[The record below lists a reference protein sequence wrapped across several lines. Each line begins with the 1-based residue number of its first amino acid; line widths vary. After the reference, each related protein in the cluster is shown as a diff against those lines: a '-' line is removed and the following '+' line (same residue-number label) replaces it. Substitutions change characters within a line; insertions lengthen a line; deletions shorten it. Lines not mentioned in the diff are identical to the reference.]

1 MATKK
6 ISKKTFTVTEA
17 AKELGVTRAAIHEA
31 IRKGRLEADW
41 GETVQ
46 IIEVRKK
53 SRTISLDSLQKYRV
67 SLSHQQAGKKTS

>member
-6 ISKKTFTVTEA
+6 TPPKTFTVTEA

-53 SRTISLDSLQKYRV
+53 SRTISVNSLQKYRV
-67 SLSHQQAGKKTS
+67 SLAHQQAGKKTS